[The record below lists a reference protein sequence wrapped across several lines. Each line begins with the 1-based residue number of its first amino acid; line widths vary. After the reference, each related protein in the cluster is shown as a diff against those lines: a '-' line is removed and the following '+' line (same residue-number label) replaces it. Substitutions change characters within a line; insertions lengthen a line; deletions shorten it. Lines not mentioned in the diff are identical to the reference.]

1 MSVQPLVYIYRTIL
15 RMSRPGGFP
24 PGLNGL
30 GFSYIGSRPSYMRLS
45 SPYTWPQF
53 RIGIV
58 HFFVASNVDKY
69 RAFKRAVSLGNTL
82 LWRFSF
88 RYVAFRLSIVIVVYI
103 TLCTV
108 VENLKMGTIASRFW
122 YQLFI
127 EFGYSSDHFSVTRSK
142 ASNAFSTVGT

>member
-1 MSVQPLVYIYRTIL
+1 MLKLKEVTPIEEVASFNNIQDIPKELPIDFLFECVKKSLLKQLFYDNGRAESFSMSVQPLVYIYRTIL

-24 PGLNGL
+24 TGLNGL

-82 LWRFSF
+82 L
-88 RYVAFRLSIVIVVYI
+88 
-103 TLCTV
+103 
-108 VENLKMGTIASRFW
+108 
-122 YQLFI
+122 
-127 EFGYSSDHFSVTRSK
+127 
-142 ASNAFSTVGT
+142 